1 MEDESQRLMD
11 QTPLPGNSLVDFYE
25 GLLLQLSSQFHP
37 HHYLLMKIKSNLIS
51 QYGNVPK
58 YHYSK
63 LSTELV
69 SKDVYP
75 KYCKDSNGY
84 TANVSPVKSVGK
96 PRVTRG
102 TP

>member
-63 LSTELV
+63 LSSELV

-84 TANVSPVKSVGK
+84 LNYLAFD
-96 PRVTRG
+96 
-102 TP
+102 

>member
-84 TANVSPVKSVGK
+84 LNFLAFDRKK
-96 PRVTRG
+96 LILA
-102 TP
+102 

>member
-69 SKDVYP
+69 SKVLHTFQLPSTYY
-75 KYCKDSNGY
+75 KNSNRSC
-84 TANVSPVKSVGK
+84 NIVQKK
-96 PRVTRG
+96 ND
-102 TP
+102 